1 MTLCTAAACL
11 NATDKPRIVV
21 SSDWLAEVGTLAG
34 AEVQNKLYW
43 LFKGKWCV
51 LIAGTVPAA
60 LSLLTTIRRSID
72 PKKLTRSNI
81 EDRLAKAALNHR
93 DKLVKRYVRRRHSV
107 TYEYFRA
114 HKSEFDE
121 GQWTETQSGILGME
135 LDCLLIVCTFIKGTP
150 FIFQVNEDCSV
161 IREENFAA
169 IGSGSDVANA
179 MLCYRQQNEE
189 LSIEETAYNLFEATK
204 FARKAK
210 VPGVGKLHAF
220 SVLYPHRR
228 QRRLRERGLRQ
239 LKKYFK
245 RYGPQRVKKLG
256 LPKGSWQPYE

>member
-1 MTLCTAAACL
+1 MS
-11 NATDKPRIVV
+11 DKR
-21 SSDWLAEVGTLAG
+21 
-34 AEVQNKLYW
+34 QNNQL
-43 LFKGKWCV
+43 
-51 LIAGTVPAA
+51 
-60 LSLLTTIRRSID
+60 
-72 PKKLTRSNI
+72 
-81 EDRLAKAALNHR
+81 RLAFGEEGRSEAPMAPGEGSETLTA
-93 DKLVKRYVRRRHSV
+93 KRMNESP
-107 TYEYFRA
+107 A
-114 HKSEFDE
+114 NNSE
-121 GQWTETQSGILGME
+121 QLME
-135 LDCLLIVCTFIKGTP
+135 EVC
-150 FIFQVNEDCSV
+150 IFQVNEDCSV
-161 IREENFAA
+161 IREENFAV
-169 IGSGSDVANA
+169 IGSGCDVANA
-179 MLCYRQQNEE
+179 MLCYRQQHEE